1 LIAAFRSPRRRRTAA
16 VAVAL
21 VAVAAFLLS
30 DAPAEWLVVEDPPRA
45 VDAAVVLAG
54 DPGYERTYTAARILR
69 ANEARLL
76 VLTGGE
82 PGPGDSS
89 KSLRERAI
97 AWGVAPERIRTEEVS
112 HSTRESLVAV
122 APILRLEGVRSVALV
137 TSPFHQRRTS
147 LTARKALPGIELVN
161 RPASPS
167 GWSPHRWWRSD
178 RSRRI
183 VLAEYAKIVYY
194 AVRGWI

>member
-1 LIAAFRSPRRRRTAA
+1 
-16 VAVAL
+16 V
-21 VAVAAFLLS
+21 FLLS
-30 DAPAEWLVVEDPPRA
+30 DAPAAWLVVEDPPRA

-54 DPGYERTYTAARILR
+54 DPGYERTYTATRLVR

-76 VLTGGE
+76 ILTGGE
-82 PGPGDSS
+82 PGPGDSA

-97 AWGVAPERIRTEEVS
+97 AWGVSPERIRIEEVS

-122 APILRLEGVRSVALV
+122 APILRDEGIRSVVLV

-147 LTARKALPGIELVN
+147 LTARKALPGIDLVN
-161 RPASPS
+161 HPASPS

-178 RSRRI
+178 RSRRV
-183 VLAEYAKIVYY
+183 VLGEYAKIVYY
-194 AVRGWI
+194 ALRGWI